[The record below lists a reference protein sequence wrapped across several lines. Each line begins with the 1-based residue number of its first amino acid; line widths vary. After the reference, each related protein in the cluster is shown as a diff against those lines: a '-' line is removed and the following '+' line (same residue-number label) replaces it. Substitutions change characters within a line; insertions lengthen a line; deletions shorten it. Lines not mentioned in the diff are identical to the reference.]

1 MRRPLALGAGMA
13 PTRPLYTGGSM
24 WDKILLVTLI
34 TVFFPWSVLVMLW
47 LLGWDETVRIFREV
61 VIETVGLTVFIVG
74 AVVMV
79 LLAVGVIAL
88 VVVLVGR

>member
-1 MRRPLALGAGMA
+1 MASARPLN
-13 PTRPLYTGGSM
+13 TGGSM

-34 TVFFPWSVLVMLW
+34 VVFFPWSVLVMLW

-61 VIETVGLTVFIVG
+61 VIETIGLTVFIVS

-79 LLAVGVIAL
+79 LLVVGVITL